1 LVSEVFP
8 LRVRGR
14 GVAIATL
21 FSGIS
26 NFIVSQTFLSLIE
39 KFGTAWTFALFGI
52 MSIVCL
58 LFVRFAVPE
67 TAGRELESISAG
79 KAGFTAPAA

>member
-1 LVSEVFP
+1 
-8 LRVRGR
+8 
-14 GVAIATL
+14 
-21 FSGIS
+21 
-26 NFIVSQTFLSLIE
+26 
-39 KFGTAWTFALFGI
+39 
-52 MSIVCL
+52 VCL